1 MKNEIEKLEITDLEK
16 LLITSMRNEIDA
28 NKQKGD
34 FFSWNPSHDELFIEL
49 EHHVEKLRLATSFG
63 NESAMAEH
71 YADIANYSLKF
82 IQITKEWII

>member
-1 MKNEIEKLEITDLEK
+1 MKNQIENFEITNLEK

-28 NKQKGD
+28 NNKKGD
-34 FFSWNPSHDELFIEL
+34 FFSWKPSHDELFIEL

-82 IQITKEWII
+82 IQITKEGIV

>member
-1 MKNEIEKLEITDLEK
+1 MKNKIEKFEITSLEK
-16 LLITSMRNEIDA
+16 SLIISMRNEIDA

-34 FFSWNPSHDELFIEL
+34 FFSWNPSHDELFTEL

-82 IQITKEWII
+82 IQIINGGVI